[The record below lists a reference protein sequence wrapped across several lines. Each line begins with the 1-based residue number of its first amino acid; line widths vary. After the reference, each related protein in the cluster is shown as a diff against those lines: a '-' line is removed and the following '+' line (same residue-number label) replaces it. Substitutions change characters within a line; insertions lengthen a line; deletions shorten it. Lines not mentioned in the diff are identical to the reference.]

1 MVYMN
6 PFLDHICF
14 DCIARYAY
22 TVGNKV
28 GQTHR
33 KKLEI
38 SARLMEGFS
47 RALLESMD
55 DYVELCRAIY
65 HHTFRVIGED
75 VDPYAEIKE
84 RSMEAAEE
92 LMPLAEE
99 YVVAGD
105 QLERAVKVAVAA
117 NALDFGTGIYRVSL
131 DEFRSHFRE
140 KLEEP
145 FAVNHVQQLR
155 DDLQNSTS
163 VLYVLDNA
171 GECVLD
177 RLLIGLISRRK
188 HVIIAARGGPVL
200 NDATLEEAK
209 RAELDQYGVLITT
222 GLKLPCI
229 NLQADA
235 DFLNYLREA
244 DIVILKGQ
252 GNFQSYYLIDKL
264 RDKPTYYLFV
274 PKCQPTARV
283 VGAPVHSLVVLK
295 RK

>member
-1 MVYMN
+1 MN
-6 PFLDHICF
+6 PFLDHVCF
-14 DCIARYAY
+14 DCVSRYAY
-22 TVGNKV
+22 AVGGKV
-28 GQTHR
+28 GRTR
-33 KKLEI
+33 REKLEI
-38 SARLMEGFS
+38 SARLMEAFS
-47 RALLESMD
+47 QALLESMD
-55 DYVELCRAIY
+55 DYVELCRAIF

-84 RSMEAAEE
+84 RSMEVAKE

-99 YVVAGD
+99 YVAAGD
-105 QLERAVKVAVAA
+105 QLERAVKVAVVA
-117 NALDFGTGIYRVSL
+117 NALDFGTGVYRVSL
-131 DEFRSHFRE
+131 DEFRSRFRE

-145 FAVNHVQQLR
+145 FAINHVQQLR

-177 RLLIGLISRRK
+177 RLLIGLISRNR

-200 NDATLEEAK
+200 NDATLEEAR
-209 RAELDQYGVLITT
+209 RAELDQYGVLIST
-222 GLKLPCI
+222 GLRLPCI
-229 NLQADA
+229 SLEADA
-235 DFLNYLREA
+235 VFLSHLREA

-274 PKCQPTARV
+274 PKCQPTSRV
-283 VGAPVHSLVVLK
+283 IGAPVHSLVVLK

>member
-1 MVYMN
+1 MN
-6 PFLDHICF
+6 PFLDHVCF
-14 DCIARYAY
+14 DCVSKYAY
-22 TVGNKV
+22 AVGGKV
-28 GQTHR
+28 GRTR
-33 KKLEI
+33 REKLEI

-47 RALLESMD
+47 RAFVENID
-55 DYVELCRAIY
+55 DYVELCRAIF

-75 VDPYAEIKE
+75 IDPYAEIKE
-84 RSMEAAEE
+84 RSMEV
-92 LMPLAEE
+92 AEE
-99 YVVAGD
+99 YIAAGD
-105 QLERAVKVAVAA
+105 QLERAVKVAVVA
-117 NALDFGTGIYRVSL
+117 NALDFGTGVYRVSL
-131 DEFRSHFRE
+131 DEFRSRFRE

-177 RLLIGLISRRK
+177 RLLIGLISRRR
-188 HVIIAARGGPVL
+188 HVVVAARGGSVL
-200 NDATLEEAK
+200 NDATLEEAM

-222 GLKLPCI
+222 GLRLPCI
-229 NLQADA
+229 SLEADA
-235 DFLNYLREA
+235 VFLSHLREA

-274 PKCQPTARV
+274 PKCQPTSRV